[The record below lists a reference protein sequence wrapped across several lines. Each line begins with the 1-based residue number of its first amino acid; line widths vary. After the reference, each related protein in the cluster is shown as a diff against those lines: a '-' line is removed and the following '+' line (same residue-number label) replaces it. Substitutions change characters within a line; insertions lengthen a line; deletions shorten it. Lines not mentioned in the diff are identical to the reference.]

1 MEMTEKR
8 LTDLEICK
16 EIRETTEEM
25 IQENNFSLREIVER
39 INNITDRLIDLDKE
53 RDDLETDLINL
64 QGVLIAMVYQND

>member
-8 LTDLEICK
+8 LTNFEICK

-64 QGVLIAMVYQND
+64 QGLLVAMVYQND